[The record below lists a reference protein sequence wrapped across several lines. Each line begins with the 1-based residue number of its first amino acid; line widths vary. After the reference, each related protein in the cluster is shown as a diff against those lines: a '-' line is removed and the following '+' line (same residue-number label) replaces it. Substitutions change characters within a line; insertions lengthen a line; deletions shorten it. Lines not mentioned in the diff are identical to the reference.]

1 MGEME
6 NGGKSTISEIHI
18 VHNDRLS
25 YEITLYIML
34 IKIFQSYHFL
44 HYE

>member
-1 MGEME
+1 MGG
-6 NGGKSTISEIHI
+6 NGKWGKWTISEIHI

-34 IKIFQSYHFL
+34 IKIF
-44 HYE
+44 